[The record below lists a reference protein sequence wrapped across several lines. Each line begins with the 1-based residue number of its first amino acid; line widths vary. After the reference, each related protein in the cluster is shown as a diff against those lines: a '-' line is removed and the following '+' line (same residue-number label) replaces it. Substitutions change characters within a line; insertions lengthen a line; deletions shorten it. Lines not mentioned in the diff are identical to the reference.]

1 MWDFRTLALNGVV
14 GSVRAGFWTY
24 GRRKRKLRSVSEP
37 VPAQFLLARNP
48 DGGQLQGPAFG
59 RHPHSARTN
68 LNVGAGSTA
77 TPRAFRTC
85 LSVSVLPS
93 IRKRLRYLVF
103 KWLWTTSVLRRIAPS
118 IAGRA
123 GRLAELSQGQRYR
136 FFPPTLRLQ
145 NQFYNFARS
154 TLSSSARLATAG
166 ERRPVMKPVWMPI
179 VFASERPCPS
189 FALKIFISDTL
200 PAPDPSA
207 AVPEIR
213 QTPPSVR
220 VPSTSMRKSLIFR
233 ARARTSGE
241 ARSAS
246 EMSGIS
252 SNISSPAGLG

>member
-1 MWDFRTLALNGVV
+1 M
-14 GSVRAGFWTY
+14 AGNSE
-24 GRRKRKLRSVSEP
+24 GRLW
-37 VPAQFLLARNP
+37 
-48 DGGQLQGPAFG
+48 

-123 GRLAELSQGQRYR
+123 GRLAELSQGQRHR
-136 FFPPTLRLQ
+136 FFPPTLRFQ

-189 FALKIFISDTL
+189 FALKIFHL
-200 PAPDPSA
+200 RHAPGADASA
-207 AVPEIR
+207 AVPEITDAAIR
-213 QTPPSVR
+213 E
-220 VPSTSMRKSLIFR
+220 VPSTSMRKSDFSGAGENIGRSEIGERDVRHELMLARRGELIHVPLVRCAGR
-233 ARARTSGE
+233 ACGLFPENVSCFSDHE
-241 ARSAS
+241 A
-246 EMSGIS
+246 
-252 SNISSPAGLG
+252 NISMH